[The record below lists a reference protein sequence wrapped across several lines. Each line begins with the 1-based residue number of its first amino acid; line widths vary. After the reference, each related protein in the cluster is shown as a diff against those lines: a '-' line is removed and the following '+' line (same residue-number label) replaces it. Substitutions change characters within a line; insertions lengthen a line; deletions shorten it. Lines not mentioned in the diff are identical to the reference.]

1 MPSLPSQLPVRVP
14 RFKVMRRVFRL
25 ALDPLNG
32 FNRYLHEYGQSVLL
46 EVGGSRSSIITTD
59 PDLIQH
65 VLQKNHRNYE
75 KSEIQT
81 DQMGKYIGYGL
92 LTNTSESW
100 LKQRR
105 LIQPGFHKQR
115 MQSLV
120 DEMQLTIEK
129 SFQQLD
135 AQLLQTPRVNISQ
148 FTLRLTFDIIAKA
161 IFTDGFNDE
170 ETRQL
175 NTAVDRIQSFI
186 IYPIRLPFLRPFIRW
201 SGLEKRYQ
209 AIAAAVGQQI
219 LLRIEARRN
228 SQSPKDDLL
237 QMLLD
242 SRYEDTGEPMDNQ
255 QLIDEIMILFAA
267 GHETSA
273 NALGWIAYLLEKHPA
288 ETALAANEINDLLAA
303 REPNFDDL
311 KQLPYL
317 TAIIE
322 EAMRLFPPAW
332 ITDRV
337 ALADDDYKGY
347 PIPKD
352 RVVAPYIYGLH
363 HREDFYPEPEKFM
376 PHRMLAEQKK
386 ERHPYAFIPFGG
398 GPRLCIGLHF
408 AMMEMQLV
416 LIHLLR
422 NYQLSSAGQGIVQPK
437 PFLTLRPIKPI
448 FLNIRKQA

>member
-1 MPSLPSQLPVRVP
+1 MLSAPNQLPVRVP
-14 RFKVMRRVFRL
+14 RSKVMRRVLGL
-25 ALDPLNG
+25 ALDPLKG
-32 FNRYLHEYGQSVLL
+32 FNRYLREYGQSVLL
-46 EVGGSRSSIITTD
+46 EVGGSRRSIVTTD

-92 LTNTSESW
+92 LTNTGESW
-100 LKQRR
+100 LQQRR

-135 AQLLQTPRVNISQ
+135 AQLARSPTVDISQ

-161 IFTDGFNDE
+161 IFTDGFDE
-170 ETRQL
+170 TQTRQL
-175 NTAVDRIQSFI
+175 NKVVDRIQSFI

-201 SGLEKRYQ
+201 SGLEKHYQ
-209 AIAAAVGQQI
+209 SLATKVGEQM
-219 LLRIEARRN
+219 LVRIDNRRH
-228 SQSPKDDLL
+228 SDIPKDDLL

-255 QLIDEIMILFAA
+255 HLIDEIMILFAA

-273 NALGWIAYLLEKHPA
+273 NALGWIAYLLEKHPK
-288 ETALAANEINDLLAA
+288 EVALAAAEIKHVLAD
-303 REPNFDDL
+303 RRPSFDDL

-322 EAMRLFPPAW
+322 EGMRLFPPAW

-347 PIPKD
+347 AIPKD
-352 RVVAPYIYGLH
+352 TVVAPYIYGLH
-363 HREDFYPEPEKFM
+363 HREDYYPDAEKFI
-376 PHRMLAEQKK
+376 PQRMLAEFKK

-422 NYQLSSAGQGIVQPK
+422 NYQLSSAGQGIVKPK
-437 PFLTLRPIKPI
+437 PFLTLRPIKHI
-448 FLNIRKQA
+448 LLNVSKQS